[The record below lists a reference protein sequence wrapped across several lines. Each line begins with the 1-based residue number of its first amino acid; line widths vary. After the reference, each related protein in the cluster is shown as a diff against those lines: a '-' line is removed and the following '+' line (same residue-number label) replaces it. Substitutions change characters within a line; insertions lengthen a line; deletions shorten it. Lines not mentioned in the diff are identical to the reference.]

1 MFSGESDQMRS
12 CQRYADTYGVML
24 LPYCRSLRKVPKVGK
39 VQVSVSDAVYIH
51 CRDHD
56 THAHTGIA

>member
-1 MFSGESDQMRS
+1 MPIWSHVVTVLSFSMYV
-12 CQRYADTYGVML
+12 RYL
-24 LPYCRSLRKVPKVGK
+24 GK

>member
-12 CQRYADTYGVML
+12 GQRYPDMESWWHRIVVLYVRYL
-24 LPYCRSLRKVPKVGK
+24 GK